1 MAMNRWWSDRRKH
14 QDEAKIAAEKQ
25 AKQDIPHLMEIGDEE
40 GYVALVKRLKPEIK
54 PAELVPAIELFR
66 EYRRISASDPQ
77 NPS

>member
-1 MAMNRWWSDRRKH
+1 
-14 QDEAKIAAEKQ
+14 
-25 AKQDIPHLMEIGDEE
+25 MEIGDEE